1 MKTEL
6 VKLTKDCG
14 RDVYDMLQSIPK
26 EENGLMNDANG
37 LSYAEYKNVWLESCY
52 ADSLRTGIYDG
63 FKVPQTMFFF
73 YVDGAPVGLVK
84 LRHFLTDKLRADG
97 GNIGYAVRPETR
109 GRGYGRMMLRAALE
123 ECSKLGIDEALV
135 TINEGNTASIKMS
148 LANGGRI
155 EKIENGKVYIWLDC
169 SNNRGNIFCD
179 TSWLNDGEIMLKVTR
194 TDPEIPQK
202 QFVPAYKFDICLAD
216 GTKIGKCDLRLGH
229 NAKLY
234 IGGNIGYGID
244 EAYRG
249 HHYAEKACRLLFKL
263 AKKHGLG
270 YVYITCAPGNAAS
283 YKTIEAAGCRFVG
296 MAQIPQDDDMY
307 KNGMR
312 LAKIYRKELE

>member
-26 EENGLMNDANG
+26 DENGLMNDANG

-84 LRHFLTDKLRADG
+84 LRHFLTDRLRADG

-123 ECSKLGIDEALV
+123 ECAKLGIDEALV

-169 SNNRGNIFCD
+169 SNNRGNIFYD
-179 TSWLNDGEIMLKVTR
+179 TSWLNDGEIMLRVSR
-194 TDPEIPQK
+194 MTDAIPEK
-202 QFVPAYKFDICLAD
+202 KFVPAYKFDICLMNGMA
-216 GTKIGKCDLRLGH
+216 IGVCDLRIGH
-229 NAKLY
+229 TEGLY

-244 EAYRG
+244 ENYRG
-249 HHYAEKACRLLFKL
+249 RHYAAKACRLLFKL
-263 AKKHGLG
+263 AKKHNLG
-270 YVYITCAPGNAAS
+270 HVFITCVPDNTAS
-283 YKTIEAAGCRFVG
+283 CKTMEYAGCRFVG
-296 MAQIPQDDDMY
+296 MAQIPQDDEMY
-307 KNGMR
+307 KEGKR
-312 LAKIYRKELE
+312 LMKIYRKDLD

>member
-26 EENGLMNDANG
+26 DENGLMNDANG

-84 LRHFLTDKLRADG
+84 LRHFLTDRLRADG

-135 TINEGNTASIKMS
+135 TINEGNTASVKIA
-148 LANGGRI
+148 LANGGI
-155 EKIENGKVYIWLDC
+155 MEKRENGNLFIWMDC
-169 SNNRGNIFCD
+169 HSNRGNIFYD
-179 TSWLNDGEIMLKVTR
+179 TSDLSDGEIMLRVSR
-194 TDPEIPQK
+194 MTDAIPEK
-202 QFVPAYKFDICLAD
+202 KFVPAYKFDICLMNGMA
-216 GTKIGKCDLRLGH
+216 IGVCDLRIGH
-229 NAKLY
+229 TEGLY

-296 MAQIPQDDDMY
+296 MAQIPQDDEMY
-307 KNGMR
+307 KEGKR
-312 LAKIYRKELE
+312 LVKIYRKDLD